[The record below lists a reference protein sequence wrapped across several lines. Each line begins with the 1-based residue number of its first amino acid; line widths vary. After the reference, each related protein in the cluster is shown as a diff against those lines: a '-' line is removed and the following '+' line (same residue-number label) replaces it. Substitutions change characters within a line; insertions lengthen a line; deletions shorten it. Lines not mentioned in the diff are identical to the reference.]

1 MTENILATINR
12 GFTLCDLAVEISG
25 FKLETKEGLQHFC
38 CEGCLSIYRLLNP
51 HKLLPPLNEKKK

>member
-1 MTENILATINR
+1 MQSIKKEC
-12 GFTLCDLAVEISG
+12 TLCDLAVEISG

-38 CEGCLSIYRLLNP
+38 CEGCLSVYRLLNP

>member
-1 MTENILATINR
+1 MQSIKKEC
-12 GFTLCDLAVEISG
+12 TLCDLAVEIPG